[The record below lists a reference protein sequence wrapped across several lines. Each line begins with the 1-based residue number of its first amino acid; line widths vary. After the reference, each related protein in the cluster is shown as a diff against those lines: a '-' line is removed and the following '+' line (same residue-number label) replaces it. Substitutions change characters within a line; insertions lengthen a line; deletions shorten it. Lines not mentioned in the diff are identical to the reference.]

1 MRNPHLPRGKFL
13 KGLLGTGIFG
23 PALFST
29 QGAHAQR
36 VTFLDPDWQ
45 KELPPGIEQCRDLWV
60 RRIYAFYQGSIHI
73 TNAGSQLGGSRT
85 PREGRVLN
93 SSWYTEPAV
102 YFTAHRGN
110 NSLSSIPPRHIR
122 NVMGKTPQ
130 MAFFARGIAQ
140 YISFWDVKR

>member
-1 MRNPHLPRGKFL
+1 MLRESQFM
-13 KGLLGTGIFG
+13 TGIG
-23 PALFST
+23 I
-29 QGAHAQR
+29 
-36 VTFLDPDWQ
+36 
-45 KELPPGIEQCRDLWV
+45 KNYPPGIGQCRDRWV
-60 RRIYAFYQGSIHI
+60 QLIYAFYQGSINI
-73 TNAGSQLGGSRT
+73 TNAGLQLGGRAT
-85 PREGRVLN
+85 PREGRVRN

-140 YISFWDVKR
+140 YISFWDVKRRYWSSNGRGEITLVNEKAI